1 MQASF
6 KKFKAWKKDFLAR
19 RPHRSFQLS
28 RQRDYVRE
36 LELPGYITFTHLVNK
51 TVWANKKAF
60 IGLAAIYL
68 VLFMILIGIGSQ
80 ENYKNLADGLQ
91 ETNESIT
98 GGDFSQVGQ
107 AGLLFFTIATV
118 GVTEAPTEAQQIYII
133 LLGLLVWLTTVWL
146 LRNRLA
152 GHKVK
157 LRDGL
162 YNAGAPIVPLF
173 LVVLVILVQLIP
185 ILLTAIGYEA
195 ASATGLLNSG
205 VEAMLF
211 WFAAVFMGILSVYW
225 VTGSIFGLIIS
236 TLPGIYPLKALR
248 SAGDLVLGRRV
259 RILLRWTWMFLV
271 VALAWAVVMIP
282 VILIDNGLKSIWPA
296 YTTVPTVP
304 FVLAVIS
311 TLSIIW
317 ISSYVY
323 LLYRKVVDGSTK

>member
-1 MQASF
+1 MQVSF
-6 KKFKAWKKDFLAR
+6 KKFKAWKNDFLAR

-36 LELPGYITFTHLVNK
+36 LELPGYIAFTHLVNK

-296 YTTVPTVP
+296 YTTIPTVP

>member
-1 MQASF
+1 MQVSF

-28 RQRDYVRE
+28 RRRDYVRP
-36 LELPGYITFTHLVNK
+36 LELPGYISFTHFVNK
-51 TVWANKKAF
+51 TVWSNKKALL
-60 IGLAAIYL
+60 GLAAIYL
-68 VLFMILIGIGSQ
+68 VLFTILVGIGSQ
-80 ENYKNLADGLQ
+80 ENYKSLADGLQ

-98 GGDFSQVGQ
+98 GGDFSQISQ

-118 GVTEAPTEAQQIYII
+118 GITETPTEAQQIFII

-157 LRDGL
+157 LRDAL

-173 LVVLVILVQLIP
+173 LIVLIILVQLIP
-185 ILLTAIGYEA
+185 VLLTIIGYEA
-195 ASATGLLNSG
+195 ATATGLLTSG

-211 WFAAVFMGILSVYW
+211 WFAAVFMAILSVYW
-225 VTGSIFGLIIS
+225 ITSSIFGLVIA
-236 TLPGIYPLKALR
+236 TLPGMYPLKALR

-259 RILLRWTWMFLV
+259 RILLRWTWMFV
-271 VALAWAVVMIP
+271 MIGLAWAIILIP
-282 VILIDNGLKSIWPA
+282 LILIDEGLKSIWPMYA
-296 YTTVPTVP
+296 NVPTVP
-304 FVLAVIS
+304 FVLAVLS
-311 TLSIIW
+311 TVSIIW
-317 ISSYVY
+317 VSSYVY

>member
-6 KKFKAWKKDFLAR
+6 SKFKAWKKQFLSS

-28 RQRDYVRE
+28 RRRDYVRQ
-36 LELPGYITFTHLVNK
+36 LELPGYIAFTHFVNK

-60 IGLAAIYL
+60 LGLAVIYL
-68 VLFMILIGIGSQ
+68 VLFSILVGIGSQ
-80 ENYKNLADGLQ
+80 ENYDSLAAGLE
-91 ETNESIT
+91 ETSESVT

-118 GVTEAPTEAQQIYII
+118 GVTETPTEAQQVYIV

-162 YNAGAPIVPLF
+162 YNAGAPIIPLF
-173 LVVLVILVQLIP
+173 LIVLVILVQLIP
-185 ILLTAIGYEA
+185 VLVTVIGYEA
-195 ASATGLLNSG
+195 ATSTGLLNSG

-225 VTGSIFGLIIS
+225 ITSSIFALIIS
-236 TLPGIYPLKALR
+236 TLPGMYPMKALR
-248 SAGDLVLGRRV
+248 SAGDLVFGRRT
-259 RILLRWTWMFLV
+259 RILLRWTWMFAV
-271 VALAWAVVMIP
+271 VALTWA
-282 VILIDNGLKSIWPA
+282 VILIPLILVDQWLKSIWDA
-296 YTTVPTVP
+296 FSGVPVVP
-304 FVLAVIS
+304 FVLAVLA
-311 TLSIIW
+311 TVSIIW
-317 ISSYVY
+317 ISNYVY